1 MKDKPR
7 FDFIY
12 LLIVIGII
20 ILIVQYDN
28 LTTHSLLTH
37 LAFFDIVL
45 GFVFIIKGFAKW
57 DMSYVFTGAFCA
69 LSSYYSFKEMSESAL
84 ILLILSGILGVG
96 NHVRKTFKSTIG

>member
-1 MKDKPR
+1 MKNKPR

-20 ILIVQYDN
+20 VILVQLKT

-45 GFVFIIKGFAKW
+45 GFIFIIKGFAKW
-57 DMSYVFTGAFCA
+57 DMSYIFTGAFCA
-69 LSSYYSFKEMSESAL
+69 LSSYYSYKEMSESAL
-84 ILLILSGILGVG
+84 ILLVLSGILGVS
-96 NHVRKTFKSTIG
+96 NHIRKTYKNTLG